1 MSEDAVKTSD
11 FAGSGANIALFLI
24 NVLMLIAVLAIA
36 WTPLV
41 IPALAI
47 GLAPVA
53 LIGVL
58 LTTLG
63 SNVVE

>member
-1 MSEDAVKTSD
+1 MSDGAVKTSD
-11 FAGSGANIALFLI
+11 FSGVGANIALLLI
-24 NVLMLIAVLAIA
+24 NVLMLVGVLAIA

-41 IPALAI
+41 IPAVAI

-58 LTTLG
+58 LTTFG
-63 SNVVE
+63 SNIS

>member
-1 MSEDAVKTSD
+1 MSDEAVKTSD
-11 FAGSGANIALFLI
+11 FSGVGANIALLLI
-24 NVLMLIAVLAIA
+24 NVLMLVGVLAIA

-41 IPALAI
+41 IPAVAI

-58 LTTLG
+58 LTTFG
-63 SNVVE
+63 SNIS